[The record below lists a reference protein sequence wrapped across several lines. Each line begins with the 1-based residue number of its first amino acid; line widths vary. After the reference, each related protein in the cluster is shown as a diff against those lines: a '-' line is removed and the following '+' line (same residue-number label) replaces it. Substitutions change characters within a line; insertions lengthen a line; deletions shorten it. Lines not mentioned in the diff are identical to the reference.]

1 MNIKRY
7 SAMTD
12 EDLRI
17 REQQLIS
24 KGYRFVS
31 KTDEKQLS
39 EYEYM
44 KNSYYGSADSFDG
57 PRRWNIVARDPD

>member
-7 SAMTD
+7 SAITD

-39 EYEYM
+39 EY
-44 KNSYYGSADSFDG
+44 DG
-57 PRRWNIVARDPD
+57 FVKSRHSGENRSPENL